1 MFRGRNRSIVT
12 VTAVIEAG
20 LAGWALGAGWL
31 GLLVAIT
38 AVTLVDTLWG
48 VARRGMLGDLAGIE
62 LAAALAVL
70 LSVRA
75 DPTLSALTACACAAW
90 LVRPERQIVF
100 ERLPASGRRRQRS

>member
-1 MFRGRNRSIVT
+1 VFRGRNRSIVT

-31 GLLVAIT
+31 GLLVAVA
-38 AVTLVDTLWG
+38 AVTLADTLWG
-48 VARRGMLGDLAGIE
+48 VARRGMLGDIAGLE

-70 LSVRA
+70 LTVRA

-90 LVRPERQIVF
+90 LVRPERQTAF
-100 ERLPASGRRRQRS
+100 ERVATSGRRRQRA